1 MRRLGCKGTS
11 EAGADGNAAGH
22 RSKPNLCGLKVVG
35 WQKILNM
42 EWNTAQIIC
51 WSLKVAKRMRYEAM
65 PHLVDIGKW
74 SASVAQLMCLCLC
87 ICICRCLFVDQNEI
101 RSYASSGGSC
111 QVERQCGSAN
121 VSLSLY
127 LYLSLSFCWS
137 EWDTKLCLIW
147 WILPSGAPVWLS

>member
-22 RSKPNLCGLKVVG
+22 RSKPNLCGLKLVG

-42 EWNTAQIIC
+42 EWNTVQIIC

-65 PHLVDIGKW
+65 PHLVDLGKW

-101 RSYASSGGSC
+101 RSDASSGGSC

-121 VSLSLY
+121 VCFLVPAGAGRRRRGG
-127 LYLSLSFCWS
+127 
-137 EWDTKLCLIW
+137 TRLCLSHRHLLW
-147 WILPSGAPVWLS
+147 GAAPRP